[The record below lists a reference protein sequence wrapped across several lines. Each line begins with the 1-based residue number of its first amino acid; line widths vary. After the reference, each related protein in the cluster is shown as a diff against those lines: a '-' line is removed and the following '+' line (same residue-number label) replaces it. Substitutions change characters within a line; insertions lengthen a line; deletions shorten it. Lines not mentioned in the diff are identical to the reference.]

1 MFDVQGKVLYIG
13 KARNLK
19 KRVASYFQKTL
30 TNSRITSLVA
40 QIHHIDVIVT
50 HNENEALLLENQ
62 LIKKYHPR
70 YNILLRDDKSYPY
83 IVLSHHEY
91 PRLAY
96 RRQSPTSKNSNSHKN
111 KNNKKHQHHKDEI
124 FGPYP
129 SGLAVRETLKFMQ
142 KIFKLRTCHDDFF
155 KHRSRPCLLYQ
166 LNKCTAPCV
175 GYISKENYLEDIKN
189 ARLLLMGKNQEVIS
203 HLISRMEA
211 ASQDQQYELA
221 ASLRDQISHLRHIQ
235 TQQIVTKEKGE
246 IDIFAVIIQ
255 QRITAVELLT
265 IRDGNVSGNKIFY
278 PEVPYES
285 TPAEILSAFIPQ
297 YYLDNNYLNQPK
309 MIITKEKLLDHM
321 WLEEALKIKIIQAKQ
336 GEKIQWIKMAE
347 KTGEEA
353 LKAKLAVNQH
363 YLNRLE
369 KLQQLLNLSLLP
381 NLMVCFD
388 ISHSSGEATIASCV
402 VFNQSGPLK
411 KAYRYYNIQ
420 NIQKND
426 DYAAMFQVLE
436 RYFLKQKILPDIIF
450 IDGGKG
456 QLKQA
461 EKVCEKLNI
470 PDIKMVAISKGPTR
484 KPGLEQLFIS
494 GQSGCLDVTPDSEA
508 LHLIQYIRDEAHRF
522 AIQSHRKKRAKT
534 RLTSVLET
542 IPGIGAKRRREL
554 LQQLGGLQEIK
565 KASIEQLQKVKGIN
579 ISLAENIYRTL
590 HEN

>member
-1 MFDVQGKVLYIG
+1 MFNLEGKVLYIG

-30 TNSRITSLVA
+30 TNTRIASLVS

-83 IVLSHHEY
+83 IILSHHEY
-91 PRLAY
+91 PRLAF
-96 RRQSPTSKNSNSHKN
+96 RRESPTHKN
-111 KNNKKHQHHKDEI
+111 KNHHHRRDEI

-155 KHRSRPCLLYQ
+155 KNRSRPCLLYQ

-175 GYISKENYLEDIKN
+175 GFISRENYHEDIKN

-203 HLISRMEA
+203 HLISRMET
-211 ASQDQQYELA
+211 ASQHQQYELA

-235 TQQIVTKEKGE
+235 THQIVTKQKGN

-255 QRITAVELLT
+255 QGMTAVELLM
-265 IRDGNVSGNKIFY
+265 IRDGNMSGNKIFY
-278 PEVPYES
+278 PEMPFDS
-285 TPAEILSAFIPQ
+285 TPVEILSAFIPQ
-297 YYLDNNYLNQPK
+297 YYLDNHQEAK
-309 MIITKEKLLDHM
+309 IIITKEKLADHI
-321 WLEEALKIKIIQAKQ
+321 WIEKALKIKMIQAKQ
-336 GEKIQWIKMAE
+336 GEKLQWIKMAE
-347 KTGEEA
+347 KTGLEA
-353 LKAKLAVNQH
+353 LKAKLAINQH
-363 YLNRLE
+363 YLHRLE
-369 KLQQLLNLSLLP
+369 KLQQLLNLPLLP
-381 NLMVCFD
+381 NLMICFD
-388 ISHSSGEATIASCV
+388 ISHTSGEATVASCV

-426 DYAAMFQVLE
+426 DYAAMYQVIE
-436 RYFLKQKILPDIIF
+436 RYFLKQRILPDIIF

-461 EKVCEKLNI
+461 EKVCAKLNI
-470 PDIKMVAISKGPTR
+470 PDIKLVAISKGPTR
-484 KPGLEQLFIS
+484 KPGLEQLFVS
-494 GQSGCLDVTPDSEA
+494 GQSGCLDITPDSEA

-565 KASIEQLQKVKGIN
+565 NASIEQLQQVKGIN
-579 ISLAENIYRTL
+579 LALAENIYRVL
-590 HEN
+590 HD

>member
-1 MFDVQGKVLYIG
+1 M
-13 KARNLK
+13 
-19 KRVASYFQKTL
+19 
-30 TNSRITSLVA
+30 
-40 QIHHIDVIVT
+40 
-50 HNENEALLLENQ
+50 
-62 LIKKYHPR
+62 
-70 YNILLRDDKSYPY
+70 
-83 IVLSHHEY
+83 SHHEY

-96 RRQSPTSKNSNSHKN
+96 RRESPTYKN
-111 KNNKKHQHHKDEI
+111 KSSKKNQHSKDEI

-166 LNKCTAPCV
+166 LNKCTGPCV
-175 GYISKENYLEDIKN
+175 DYISRENYLEDVKN

-203 HLISRMEA
+203 HLIFRMNT
-211 ASQDQQYELA
+211 ASSSQEYELA

-246 IDIFAVIIQ
+246 MDIFAVITQ
-255 QRITAVELLT
+255 QGLTAVELLT
-265 IRDGNVSGNKIFY
+265 IRDGNVSGNNVFY
-278 PEVPYES
+278 PEMPFES
-285 TPAEILSAFIPQ
+285 TAAEILSAFIPQ
-297 YYLDNNYLNQPK
+297 YYLNNHYLNHPK
-309 MIITKEKLLDHM
+309 MIIIKEKLSDQH

-336 GEKIQWIKMAE
+336 GERLQWIRMAE

-353 LKAKLAVNQH
+353 LKSKLAVNQH

-369 KLQQLLNLSLLP
+369 KLQKLLNLPLLP

-402 VFNQSGPLK
+402 VFNQSGPFK

-426 DYAAMFQVLE
+426 DYAAMYQVLE

-470 PDIKMVAISKGPTR
+470 PDITMVAISKGPTR
-484 KPGLEQLFIS
+484 KPGLEQLFVS
-494 GQSGCLDVTPDSEA
+494 GQAGCLDVTPDSEA
-508 LHLIQYIRDEAHRF
+508 LHLIQHIRDEAHRF

-579 ISLAENIYRTL
+579 AA
-590 HEN
+590 